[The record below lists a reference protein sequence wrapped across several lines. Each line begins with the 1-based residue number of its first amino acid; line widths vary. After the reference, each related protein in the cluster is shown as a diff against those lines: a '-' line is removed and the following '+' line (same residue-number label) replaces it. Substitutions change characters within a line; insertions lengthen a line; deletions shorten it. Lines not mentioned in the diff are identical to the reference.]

1 MSKLMRT
8 MAFIGLL
15 TIVVLAAV
23 ALGGAASAGAITYQR
38 CAKVLE
44 AKTGNYTESKCLT
57 EGANAEWIRADFPG
71 TVLNATEECARVTQA
86 GTGMWT
92 DSECKSLQAENKGEY
107 VRLALASG
115 IFTGTSG
122 LSRLVAG
129 ANTIKCLSDTSSG
142 SLSGKDAVSK
152 LVVSYK
158 SCKLESAET
167 ITCKTTGA
175 AEGEIVTA
183 SLTGKLGYVEVLG
196 KKVGVLLKPEA
207 GEEFTKGEIM
217 CGLLAKIKVR
227 GSVIGEV
234 TPINTFSTKSTQSFK
249 IVEGKQQ
256 WTEIQIEELPQT
268 AKLEYSL
275 NGGAFAAALEET
287 VEELTFAESAVFRIV
302 A

>member
-1 MSKLMRT
+1 MGKSSRAATL
-8 MAFIGLL
+8 GSLL
-15 TIVVLAAV
+15 
-23 ALGGAASAGAITYQR
+23 ALLAASAIALSAPSSSLGITYQR
-38 CAKVLE
+38 CAKVIE
-44 AKTGNYTESKCLT
+44 KETGNYIDSKCVT
-57 EGANAEWIRADFPG
+57 EGPKGEWIRADFPG
-71 TVLNATEECARVTQA
+71 TVLNLTEECARVSQA
-86 GTGMWT
+86 ATGMWV
-92 DSECKSLQAENKGEY
+92 DSECKTLQAENKGEY
-107 VRLALASG
+107 VRLSLA
-115 IFTGTSG
+115 IVTFTGTSG

-152 LVVSYK
+152 LVVNYK
-158 SCKLESAET
+158 SCRLESLET
-167 ITCKTTGA
+167 VTCKTPGA

-183 SLTGKLGYVEVLG
+183 SLSGRLGYVEVLG
-196 KKVGVLLKPEA
+196 KKVGILLKPET
-207 GEEFTKGEIM
+207 GEEFTKGEIT
-217 CGLLAKIKVR
+217 CAFNKIKVR

-268 AKLEYSL
+268 AKFEYSL

-287 VEELTFAESAVFRIV
+287 VEELTFSESFAIK